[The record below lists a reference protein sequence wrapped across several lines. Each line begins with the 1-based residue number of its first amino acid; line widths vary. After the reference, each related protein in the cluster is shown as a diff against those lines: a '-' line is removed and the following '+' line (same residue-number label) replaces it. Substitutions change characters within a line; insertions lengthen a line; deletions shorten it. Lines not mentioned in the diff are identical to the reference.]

1 MMLLRYAFRAFDRLG
16 LLKRMV
22 FELPLRLS
30 GKRLLIPMV
39 RGVGEGHLV
48 SPEPFMDLLI
58 AKLVP
63 LFPGVFLDVGVNIG
77 QTLIKVK
84 CAFPDQEYVGFEPNA
99 TCVDYVRRLVG
110 RNGLTSVRLVPA
122 GLADRDGSAS
132 LVLPSGDADD
142 SSATLLKDLR
152 EPGAG
157 QREVTVDLITW
168 TAAERAQP
176 IGTLGVVKI
185 DVEGSEL
192 FVLQQLEKRLRQD
205 RPITIVEVLPT
216 YEPPDPER
224 AARNALIEAICQ
236 RCDLRI
242 HRIHKKQDPIRFEA
256 IPGFGVHSHLHWSD
270 HLLVPRER
278 EAEVLAA
285 FH

>member
-1 MMLLRYAFRAFDRLG
+1 MFLRYAFRALDRLG
-16 LLKRMV
+16 LLKRIV
-22 FELPLRLS
+22 FELPLHIS
-30 GKRLLIPMV
+30 GKRLRIPVV

-58 AKLVP
+58 AQLVP
-63 LFPGVFLDVGVNIG
+63 MFPGVFLDVGVNIG

-84 CAFPDQEYVGFEPNA
+84 CAFPDQQYVGFEPNS
-99 TCVDYVRRLVG
+99 TCVRYVRRLID
-110 RNGLTSVRLVPA
+110 RNGFDRVRLVPA
-122 GLADRDGSAS
+122 GLADHDGRAS

-152 EPGAG
+152 KPGAG
-157 QREVTVDLITW
+157 QREVTVELMTW
-168 TAAERAQP
+168 NAAERAQP
-176 IGTLGVVKI
+176 IGALGVVKI

-192 FVLQQLEKRLRQD
+192 FVLQQLEQRMKQD

-224 AARNALIEAICQ
+224 AARNAMLEALCQ

-242 HRIHKKQDPIRFEA
+242 HRIHKMQDPIRLEA
-256 IPGFGVHSHLHWSD
+256 IRAFGVHSDLHWSD
-270 HLLVPRER
+270 HLLVPQER

-285 FH
+285 FR